1 MCGINL
7 ETLRRLAASRV
18 HVNTGMDAVSVSDML
33 QFPSIPTF
41 ATGALLEH
49 QIEHSERLNYVLDT
63 KGSAGDTSPPGRG
76 KTYVASACAK
86 KQNLP
91 VLVFC
96 PKAAISIWWRVL
108 RAWGVPVATI
118 TNYDMARSSHSDT
131 IVKWYDMR
139 NGYTEDTTV
148 CPWITKEK
156 VRPKATSN
164 NKSNKSLLTTKDSIN
179 FRWHLPYKCFIIFD
193 EEHVGKNI
201 HTQTFSFIKGAVQ
214 ASRRQG
220 HKTLFL
226 SATPIEKKV
235 NLKSILYFL
244 GLISRPDMNAVNS
257 FFRERMGSTE
267 MTDIH
272 KYLYAVDPTDP
283 RKSTGSMSS
292 MPDAYIPDGI
302 VNDVRPIAFPMTEE
316 ATKQIAERN
325 KEILLLRERLRERV
339 YDNTLGS
346 INANRRFVESYKV
359 DKAEEL
365 AIAGFKGT
373 FPVPEVNPETKIPT
387 GKITYKGFKR
397 VAIFVNY
404 KSTLH
409 DLAHR
414 LSTQTGTIDGREQH
428 LGPYISV
435 LHGDQSKQESDQA
448 ALDYN
453 TGKTKILIST
463 IRKGGL
469 SLSFH
474 DTIGDKETL
483 VIIFPPTS
491 ATDLLQTLGR
501 HFRTNIMSSVTQVI
515 LFTLGDKIEES
526 IRDALA
532 SKMDDILNFTSGTST
547 DFDLYDL
554 ADRELVPV
562 NAISVETLI
571 EERTPMT
578 TEELQYAFSI
588 ARDIVF

>member
-1 MCGINL
+1 MNNFDIVK
-7 ETLRRLAASRV
+7 RLAASRM
-18 HVNTGMDAVSVSDML
+18 HVKGDMDMGDALNILQYPYVPMFSTG
-33 QFPSIPTF
+33 T
-41 ATGALLEH
+41 LLPHQVEH
-49 QIEHSERLNYVLDT
+49 AERINYVLNT

-76 KTYVASACAK
+76 KTYGGSYCAK
-86 KQNLP
+86 EQRLP
-91 VLVFC
+91 VMVFC
-96 PKAAISIWWRVL
+96 PKSAISIWWKVL
-108 RAWGVPVATI
+108 RSWGVPVITI

-139 NGYTEDTTV
+139 GGYVETATV

-156 VRPKATSN
+156 TRSKSTSSKLSQ
-164 NKSNKSLLTTKDSIN
+164 KSPLNDDNSIN

-214 ASRRQG
+214 ASKRQG

-235 NLKSILYFL
+235 NLKSIMYFL
-244 GLISRPDMNAVNS
+244 GLINKPDMNAVNL
-257 FFRERMGSTE
+257 FFRERTGSNE

-272 KYLYAVDPTDP
+272 KYLYAVDSSNPG
-283 RKSTGSMSS
+283 KSTGSMSS
-292 MPDAYIPDGI
+292 MPNGYIPEGI
-302 VNDVRPIAFPMTEE
+302 VNDVRPIAFPMTED
-316 ATKQIAERN
+316 ATKQIAEKN
-325 KEILLLRERLRERV
+325 KEILLLRERLRERA

-365 AIAGFKGT
+365 AVAGFNGT
-373 FPVPEVNPETKIPT
+373 FTFPEIDPDTKLPT
-387 GKITYKGFKR
+387 GNILLKGFKR
-397 VAIFVNY
+397 VAMFVNF

-409 DLAHR
+409 DLNQR
-414 LSTQTGTIDGREQH
+414 LSSHTVTIDGREQ
-428 LGPYISV
+428 LLAPYISV

-448 ALDYN
+448 GIDYN
-453 TGKTKILIST
+453 SGTTKILIST

-474 DTIGDKETL
+474 DVIGDKETL

-491 ATDLLQTLGR
+491 ATDTLQTLGR
-501 HFRTNIMSSVTQVI
+501 HFRTSIMSSVTQVI

-532 SKMDDILNFTSGTST
+532 SKLEDMMNFTTGSNCE
-547 DFDLYDL
+547 FDLYDL
-554 ADRELVPV
+554 VD
-562 NAISVETLI
+562 
-571 EERTPMT
+571 
-578 TEELQYAFSI
+578 Q
-588 ARDIVF
+588 DIVNSIVRQD